1 MKTGDL
7 VVATRKF
14 PEIEWDLPG
23 CHQDRYIG
31 IYIKEEYGDKFVH
44 CLGPSKR
51 WGRFSPEFWD
61 VEIINENW

>member
-1 MKTGDL
+1 MKVGDL

-23 CHQDRYIG
+23 HQDRYIG

-44 CLGPSKR
+44 CLGPTKR
-51 WGRFSPEFWD
+51 WGRF
-61 VEIINENW
+61 INENW